1 MKRRVVSGVLCGLL
15 TIAMGSGCGKSA
27 MRVTPGGPCTGIPS
41 KVLAKDGVRYLYI
54 EVPDNKV
61 VVVKLDA
68 VPQAASA
75 TGSATPAS
83 GAAGSASNSGSG
95 TGNGG
100 TGGSLTV
107 EGPCPCQEQS
117 CIPMCG
123 VLQGLAAP
131 GANLCP
137 APPPPAAH

>member
-15 TIAMGSGCGKSA
+15 AMTMVSGCGKPA
-27 MRVTPGGPCTGIPS
+27 MKLTPGGTCTGTPA
-41 KVLAKDGVRYLYI
+41 KVLDKDGVRYLYI

-61 VVVKLDA
+61 VVVNLDA
-68 VPQAASA
+68 LPQAAPA
-75 TGSATPAS
+75 MGSATPAS
-83 GAAGSASNSGSG
+83 GAAGSASP
-95 TGNGG
+95 GG

-123 VLQGLAAP
+123 VLPGLAGP